1 MCRKIYFNILSTL
14 EECKSLFH
22 EFLLIEDSSS
32 WNDSVEDFL
41 LSEEFEFIVD
51 VGISLGIPFFKTL
64 LV

>member
-14 EECKSLFH
+14 EECKSLFR

-41 LSEEFEFIVD
+41 SSEEFEFIVD

>member
-1 MCRKIYFNILSTL
+1 
-14 EECKSLFH
+14 
-22 EFLLIEDSSS
+22 
-32 WNDSVEDFL
+32 VEDFL